1 MSINIRNKAI
11 LEDFGVR
18 LKKPRT
24 EKGMTQEELSY
35 AAEVELSQVHRIET
49 GKINPTLS
57 TLSALAQA
65 LSISLAE
72 LFKDFKH

>member
-1 MSINIRNKAI
+1 MSINIRNKAV

-18 LKKPRT
+18 LKELRT

-57 TLSALAQA
+57 TLSALANA